1 MIPRAHITEWRSS
14 GHPWQSDAMVEQDLI
29 ISVMLV
35 ELFRD
40 RRIGDSLLLRG
51 GTALHKIYLDQPL
64 RYSEDIDL
72 VQREAG
78 PIGPQ
83 FDRIRAILAGRFGEP
98 QRKIGPDIATLT
110 YRLDS
115 EDAPPLPL
123 RIKIEINT
131 REHKHVLSIEHRRLN
146 VQSRWYEGEAD
157 IPIYHLDELLA
168 TKLRALYQRRKG
180 RDLFDLGL
188 ALRSLPV
195 DVHRLCEVFQ
205 SYMKAEGHFVTAAKF
220 RANLEAKLNH
230 RGFLGDCAPLIRPG
244 TRFAPEEDYELL
256 DQMVLRILDAGRSE
270 MRQEE
275 EELS

>member
-1 MIPRAHITEWRSS
+1 MIPRADITQWRSS

-35 ELFRD
+35 MLFDDAQIRE
-40 RRIGDSLLLRG
+40 SLLFRG
-51 GTALHKIYLDQPL
+51 GTALHKLLLTTSL

-72 VQREAG
+72 VQREPG

-83 FDRIRAILAGRFGEP
+83 FDRIRGLLEGRFGQP
-98 QRKIGPDIATLT
+98 RRSIGPSVATLT

-131 REHKHVLSIEHRRLN
+131 REHAQVLPARHMLFS
-146 VQSRWYEGEAD
+146 VDSRWFTGQAD
-157 IPIYHLDELLA
+157 IPVYHLDELLA

-188 ALRSLPV
+188 ALRTLPV
-195 DVHRLCEVFQ
+195 DAQRMCNVFQ
-205 SYMKAEGHFVTAAKF
+205 QYMSAERHTVTAAAL
-220 RANLEAKLNH
+220 RANLEAKLRH
-230 RGFLGDCAPLIRPG
+230 RGFLSDCAPLIRPG
-244 TRFAPEEDYELL
+244 THFKPEKDYELL
-256 DQMVLRILDAGRSE
+256 DRLILRVLDAESSALRDKETGKI
-270 MRQEE
+270 
-275 EELS
+275 